1 MVVKLRYSQKVRL
14 TRLERCRMYDA
25 HSPLTQRNKFEDA
38 PLLAVSSL
46 DPKRPALA
54 VSGVDL

>member
-1 MVVKLRYSQKVRL
+1 
-14 TRLERCRMYDA
+14 MYDA

-38 PLLAVSSL
+38 LLRGVLSL